1 MFTVLSVILALLS
14 AMFAVLSAILALLSA
29 MFAVLSAMNVFITKS
44 VHFISVDV
52 SPYKNQFFGGILE
65 ICVLMAYGSWG
76 IQTGKGMFF
85 KLLLG
90 IGAPAFFVVSWSMF
104 GSPKATF
111 PLNGIWHFMFEFTIF
126 SLAVIALYA
135 TGRTQLAIQIIINQ
149 ILLSVFSSTLKNP
162 RFLKWIF

>member
-1 MFTVLSVILALLS
+1 MFPL
-14 AMFAVLSAILALLSA
+14 
-29 MFAVLSAMNVFITKS
+29 TKTNFS
-44 VHFISVDV
+44 EG
-52 SPYKNQFFGGILE
+52 Y
-65 ICVLMAYGSWG
+65 WG

-111 PLNGIWHFMFEFTIF
+111 PLNGIWHFMFEFAIF

-135 TGRTQLAIQIIINQ
+135 TGRTQLAIVFAILIIINQ
-149 ILLSVFSSTLKNP
+149 ILLSVFHQ
-162 RFLKWIF
+162 R